1 MAMNS
6 LLKVTALSNDIFTIC
21 LEEIDLVNSPVN
33 YYWNLQCHFR
43 GEGGLMQ
50 SVLNYDIVVM
60 GKKLFKRIF
69 F

>member
-6 LLKVTALSNDIFTIC
+6 LLKVTALLNDIFTIC

-43 GEGGLMQ
+43 GECGLMQ
-50 SVLNYDIVVM
+50 SVLNYDIVFM